1 MKTFLVSLLMISSLM
16 AITAKDAA
24 WILDAQSNLTKAYQK
39 AKAEKKKLVLLIV
52 VKDGCNWCELMIHNT
67 LSDDNVKYELED
79 MVTVVTDISSKIAQ
93 TLDVDL
99 TPSMY
104 FLNAATHRPVHKHIG
119 YEKPGSF
126 IIDIVTAKEKVE
138 EER

>member
-1 MKTFLVSLLMISSLM
+1 MISSLM
-16 AITAKDAA
+16 AITANDAA
-24 WILDAQSNLTKAYQK
+24 LVLDAQTSLTNAYKK
-39 AKAEKKKLVLLIV
+39 AKAQKKKLILLVV
-52 VKDGCNWCELMIHNT
+52 VKDDCNWCELMVHNT

-93 TLDVDL
+93 TLDVKL

-104 FLNAATHRPVHKHIG
+104 FIDASTHRPVHKHIG

-138 EER
+138 